1 MTHPPTASGAFT
13 QARDPSGRAKPVG
26 VRLNQLRR
34 AVLLG
39 SFALGAALAGCSTP
53 TPPAP
58 PDLKTIGSSFT
69 QAGPDGSDALDA
81 LDAATW
87 RGFGDP
93 VLEGLIQRARA
104 ANLDVRIAQQRVR
117 QARAGS
123 TAAASRLLPT
133 VAATGSLSDQRT
145 GLPSEVKR
153 GLPDTRALRGAIDLS
168 WELDVFGAAR
178 AAAEAAELDAL
189 AADAGVATAQ
199 WLATTEVARQYL
211 VWQGARLRLQQLRA
225 LLQAQQDTERLTRSR
240 QSNGLASRFDV
251 VRAAGEVQSLAAQL
265 APLRALVT
273 VSETQIHV
281 LLGLSGTAQ
290 RALNAQ
296 SAPTLPQVPLL
307 KPGQPIDLLQRRP
320 DLRVERQQL
329 LAEAARLRE
338 SQADQWPRFLL
349 AAVLGQ
355 QDLRLNGLDLLPAR
369 YSNVALAF
377 TAPLFNAGRLRAAVE
392 RQSARERAAT
402 LQYERAVLGA
412 LQDVENSL
420 VALAQ
425 ERDRSTALAAAVDSR
440 REGLRHAQS
449 LHREGQIDLL
459 QLLDAQRGLIAA
471 ELAATDSHTQRA
483 LGAVQL
489 VKALGG
495 GWVVDSA
502 VAGATQPVTTKPA
515 PLPAPPLSSSLP
527 SAFAQPMAA
536 SLSLNH

>member
-1 MTHPPTASGAFT
+1 MSQPRSAC
-13 QARDPSGRAKPVG
+13 G
-26 VRLNQLRR
+26 VRSNRWRYGL
-34 AVLLG
+34 VLGLP
-39 SFALGAALAGCSTP
+39 ALAAALTITLAGCGTP
-53 TPPAP
+53 APGAP
-58 PDLKTIGSSFT
+58 PDLQAIGPSFT
-69 QAGPDGSDALDA
+69 QSRTDGTEV

-93 VLEGLIQRARA
+93 ALEALIAQARA

-123 TAAASRLLPT
+123 TAAASRLWPT
-133 VAATGSLSDQRT
+133 VAATGSASDQRT
-145 GLPSEVKR
+145 GLPAEVKR
-153 GLPDTRALRGAIDLS
+153 GSPDTRAFRGAIDLG
-168 WELDVFGAAR
+168 WELDLFGAAR
-178 AAAEAAELDAL
+178 AAADAAELDAL

-199 WLATTEVARQYL
+199 WLATTEVARQYI
-211 VWQGARLRLQQLRA
+211 VWQGGRLRLLQLQA

-240 QSNGLASRFDV
+240 QASGLASRFDV
-251 VRAAGEVQSLAAQL
+251 ARAAGETQSLAAQL
-265 APLRALVT
+265 PPLRTFVAT
-273 VSETQIHV
+273 TEAQINV
-281 LLGLSGTAQ
+281 LLGLSP
-290 RALNAQ
+290 
-296 SAPTLPQVPLL
+296 SAVLPQLNIQGAPALPDVPLL
-307 KPGQPIDLLQRRP
+307 TPGQPIELMQRRP
-320 DLRVERQQL
+320 DLRVAQQQL

-338 SQADQWPRFLL
+338 SQADQWPRFFL

-355 QDLRLNGLDLLPAR
+355 QDLRLNGLDLSPVR
-369 YSNVALAF
+369 YSHIALAF

-392 RQSARERAAT
+392 RQSARERVAT
-402 LQYERAVLGA
+402 LQVERAVLGA

-425 ERDRSTALAAAVDSR
+425 ERDRSTALSAAVDSR

-495 GWVVDSA
+495 GWFSAPA
-502 VAGATQPVTTKPA
+502 VAA
-515 PLPAPPLSSSLP
+515 
-527 SAFAQPMAA
+527 SAK
-536 SLSLNH
+536 LKL

>member
-1 MTHPPTASGAFT
+1 MTLSPRFPCSACWGPPVQTHTCITCSALLQGGGPGSRAEPVRS
-13 QARDPSGRAKPVG
+13 ARLTPAP
-26 VRLNQLRR
+26 LT
-34 AVLLG
+34 AVLWL
-39 SFALGAALAGCSTP
+39 SVSVATLAGCAKP

-58 PDLKTIGSSFT
+58 PAFPAASASFRQAQPLGSE
-69 QAGPDGSDALDA
+69 A

-87 RGFGDP
+87 QGFGDP
-93 VLEGLIQRARA
+93 TLEALIAQACK

-123 TAAASRLLPT
+123 TAAASRLLPA
-133 VAATGSLSDQRT
+133 VALTASVSDQRT
-145 GLPSEVKR
+145 GLPDEVKR
-153 GLPDTRALRGAIDLS
+153 GSPDTRAVRGAIDLG

-178 AAAEAAELDAL
+178 AAADAAELDAL
-189 AADAGVATAQ
+189 AADAGVVTAQ
-199 WLATTEVARQYL
+199 WLASTEVARQYL
-211 VWQGARLRLQQLRA
+211 VWQGARLRLQQLQA

-240 QSNGLASRFDV
+240 QASGLASRFDLS
-251 VRAAGEVQSLAAQL
+251 RAAGEVQSLAAQL
-265 APLRALVT
+265 PPLQTLVAVT
-273 VSETQIHV
+273 EAQILV
-281 LLGLSGTAQ
+281 LLGLSPGTELP
-290 RALNAQ
+290 ALSRQ
-296 SAPTLPQVPLL
+296 STPTLPQVPLL
-307 KPGQPIDLLQRRP
+307 APGQPIALLQRRP
-320 DLRVERQQL
+320 DLRVAQQQL

-338 SQADQWPRFLL
+338 SQADQWPRFFL

-355 QDLRLNGLDLLPAR
+355 QDLRLNGLDLSPAR
-369 YSNVALAF
+369 YSNIALAF

-425 ERDRSTALAAAVDSR
+425 ERERSALLAAAVDSR

-495 GWVVDSA
+495 GWYA
-502 VAGATQPVTTKPA
+502 APAEALTATLKP
-515 PLPAPPLSSSLP
+515 
-527 SAFAQPMAA
+527 
-536 SLSLNH
+536 